1 MPSSTTR
8 PEAWTT
14 DFGMNVVLAKSET
27 QRAVSDLFTSSR
39 DRLPGAGKVVEV
51 RQRAFEA
58 YERAGLPHRRLE
70 DWKYTD
76 LRALMREVLPLAA
89 APDASALK
97 RSEAALTAVS
107 GVDSCRLVLVDGI
120 FAPSLSDLAALEAG
134 VRAQTLREVLED
146 DGNAAHADLLEN
158 GVASGAMVALNA
170 AMATDGVIITVGDG
184 TVLTKPLQIVHVAMR
199 SSAASYS
206 RSFLKLGKAAQ
217 VTLLES
223 FVAAEGAKAYQVN
236 DAVTVSV
243 GDHAHLQH
251 VRLMADGADAANITT
266 AIFTVGAN
274 ARLATFNM
282 TSGGVLSR
290 YQGYITFAGEGAE
303 VNANGV
309 NLLNGR
315 QHADTTL
322 FLDHAVPHC
331 TSREVFRSVVDDR
344 AHSVFQGRIIVQPDA
359 QKTDAKMMTRALLL
373 SDEAEADNKPELEIF
388 ADDVTCGHGATT
400 GALDESLL
408 FYLRA
413 RGLSE
418 KEAQSLLIQAF
429 VGEAIESIA
438 SDDLR
443 ELAVSTGERWLAARG

>member
-1 MPSSTTR
+1 
-8 PEAWTT
+8 
-14 DFGMNVVLAKSET
+14 MNVVLAKSET
-27 QRAVSDLFTSSR
+27 RHVVSDIFTSVR
-39 DRLPGAGKVVEV
+39 DRLPGTGKVVQV
-51 RQRAFEA
+51 REQAFA
-58 YERAGLPHRRLE
+58 AFERAGLPHRRLE

-76 LRALMREVLPLAA
+76 LRALMRDVLPLAA
-89 APDASALK
+89 AADAQALK
-97 RSEAALTAVS
+97 RAEAALASLPPVEAS
-107 GVDSCRLVLVDGI
+107 RLVLVDGVL
-120 FAPSLSDLAALEAG
+120 APALSDVSVLGSG
-134 VRAQTLREVLED
+134 VRVQTLRELPED
-146 DGNAAHADLLEN
+146 GANAARAGLLDN
-158 GVASGAMVALNA
+158 GAVSDAMFALNA
-170 AMATDGVIITVGDG
+170 ALATDGAVITVTDRAS
-184 TVLTKPLQIVHVAMR
+184 LSKPIHLVHVATR
-199 SSAASYS
+199 SSAASYT
-206 RSFLKLGKAAQ
+206 RSFLKVGDAAH

-223 FVAAEGAKAYQVN
+223 FIAAEGAKSYQVN
-236 DAVTVSV
+236 DAVIVSV
-243 GDHAHLQH
+243 GDDARLQH
-251 VRLMADGADAANITT
+251 VRLMADSADAANITT
-266 AIFTVGAN
+266 AIFAIGAKS
-274 ARLATFNM
+274 RLATFNM
-282 TSGGVLSR
+282 TSGGGLSR
-290 YQGYITFAGEGAE
+290 YQGYLTFAGEGSE

-309 NLLNGR
+309 NLLLGR

-331 TSREVFRSVVDDR
+331 TSREVFRAVVDDR
-344 AHSVFQGRIIVQPDA
+344 AHSVFQGRIIVRPKA

-443 ELAVSTGERWLAARG
+443 ELAIATAQAWLEARG